1 MEVTLATWIIAIVG
15 LLLMVIL
22 GGVELVALLRP
33 HSEWTIDNVYGG
45 SPDGT
50 DPRAYFAFNQGLAWA
65 DVIFWAPL
73 QIAGS
78 IGMLFGQ
85 RWGFLLA
92 LMASVPFWYT
102 AIPIFVWDRDMGF
115 RKNTLTYWVVIWGM
129 FPAFGVVAGVYCL
142 VRLLE

>member
-1 MEVTLATWIIAIVG
+1 MGGCG
-15 LLLMVIL
+15 LLGAATDRGKHRDALWATL
-22 GGVELVALLRP
+22 GV
-33 HSEWTIDNVYGG
+33 S
-45 SPDGT
+45 
-50 DPRAYFAFNQGLAWA
+50 F
-65 DVIFWAPL
+65 
-73 QIAGS
+73 
-78 IGMLFGQ
+78 
-85 RWGFLLA
+85 A